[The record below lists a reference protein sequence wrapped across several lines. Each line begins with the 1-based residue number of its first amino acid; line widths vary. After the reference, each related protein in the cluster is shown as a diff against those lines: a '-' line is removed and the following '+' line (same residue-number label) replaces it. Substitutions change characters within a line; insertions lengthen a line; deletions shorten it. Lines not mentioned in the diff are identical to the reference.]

1 MIKCTNNSTHKL
13 NVKFSHAWRR
23 KNELSWRTCQT
34 RALRAHTLH
43 MPCICIIV
51 LGHIMLLTT
60 FTNTYEASRAHEQKA
75 HA

>member
-13 NVKFSHAWRR
+13 NVKFSHIWRR

-34 RALRAHTLH
+34 RALRAHTPH
-43 MPCICIIV
+43 VPRICIIV
-51 LGHIMLLTT
+51 LGHMLLTT
-60 FTNTYEASRAHEQKA
+60 FTYAYEASRAHEQKA